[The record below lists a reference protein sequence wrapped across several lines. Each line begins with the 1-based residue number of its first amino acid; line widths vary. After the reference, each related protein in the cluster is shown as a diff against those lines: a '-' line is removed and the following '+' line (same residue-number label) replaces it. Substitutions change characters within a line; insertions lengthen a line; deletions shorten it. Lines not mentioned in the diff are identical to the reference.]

1 MFETYLK
8 QLLDKLAETD
18 SQFAADYKRTDK
30 SVSECVGLIT
40 QALRKGCNHRDSAV
54 GGSDDL
60 LVGWAVHYYHEDNVT
75 ADSFD
80 ISEVK
85 FTAIDPPRPKTE
97 VTKSAT
103 KSVTKSTTKSK
114 PKPKTVA
121 KDDEFEEFDLDDAAP
136 SSDSETVTTEDEFEE
151 YEL

>member
-1 MFETYLK
+1 MFESYLK

-18 SQFAADYKRTDK
+18 SQFATDYKRTDK
-30 SVSECVGLIT
+30 SVSECVALIT

-85 FTAIDPPRPKTE
+85 FTAIDPPKTE
-97 VTKSAT
+97 VTKPVTKSAT
-103 KSVTKSTTKSK
+103 KSVTKSTTKTK

-121 KDDEFEEFDLDDAAP
+121 KDDEFEEFDLDRK
-136 SSDSETVTTEDEFEE
+136 SVV
-151 YEL
+151 

>member
-1 MFETYLK
+1 MFETYLI

-30 SVSECVGLIT
+30 SVSECVALIT

-80 ISEVK
+80 ISEVE
-85 FTAIDPPRPKTE
+85 FTAIDPPKTE

>member
-1 MFETYLK
+1 MFESYLK

-30 SVSECVGLIT
+30 SVSECAALIT

-60 LVGWAVHYYHEDNVT
+60 LVGWAVHYYHEDNVN

-85 FTAIDPPRPKTE
+85 FTTIDPPKTE

-103 KSVTKSTTKSK
+103 KSVTKSTTKTK

-136 SSDSETVTTEDEFEE
+136 SSNSETVTTDEFEE